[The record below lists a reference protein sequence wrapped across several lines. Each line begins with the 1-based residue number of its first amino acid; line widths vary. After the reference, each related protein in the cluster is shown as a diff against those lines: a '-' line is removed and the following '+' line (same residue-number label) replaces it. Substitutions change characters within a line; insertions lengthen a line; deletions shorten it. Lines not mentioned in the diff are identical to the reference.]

1 MEIYI
6 DSTFSKNELIE
17 FVVPIIIRA
26 NNNFFV
32 DFYNYIAL
40 YNPNL
45 NLVKNEKL
53 LDIHMNVYEINTE
66 IDFDNLQELTK
77 ENSEIFFTR
86 NFIAKKALELKINEN
101 NNFLRYE
108 NSISSIELIIS
119 LNTNFLI
126 DNPEIFSYKNSEKIL
141 DLFIYIKLLDLS
153 KKYNY
158 LLESKGSTMI
168 YKINYQPDFNLFLD
182 FWNNFVKL
190 NSKLTPTFL
199 NRISNK
205 TCKKIK
211 NIFTFLPQDTLK
223 ELVLKDEWF
232 INKLFNEITTLKRII
247 SEEVQQ

>member
-1 MEIYI
+1 MEIFI

-17 FVVPIIIRA
+17 FVVPIIIRS

-40 YNPNL
+40 YNPNF

-53 LDIHMNVYEINTE
+53 LNIHMNVYEIDTE
-66 IDFDNLQELTK
+66 VDFNNFQKLTK
-77 ENSEIFFTR
+77 ENSEIFFIR

-141 DLFIYIKLLDLS
+141 DLFIFIQLLNLL

-158 LLESKGSTMI
+158 LLDSKGSTMI
-168 YKINYQPDFNLFLD
+168 YKITYQPDFNLFLD
-182 FWNNFVKL
+182 FWNKFVKI

-205 TCKKIK
+205 TCEKIK
-211 NIFTFLPQDTLK
+211 NIFTFFPQDTLK
-223 ELVLKDEWF
+223 QLVLKDELL
-232 INKLFNEITTLKRII
+232 INKLFNEITTLKSII